1 MTWRRNGA
9 TAETVGGSI
18 WRGKGLEKGPW
29 VQASPGKHLETELAD
44 LGLVAEGPPL
54 AILGGLSKCE
64 YTTRPIRSFRLCR
77 NTRTH
82 DVPFGPSFHW
92 PLALPWEGPRAQHR
106 SSPPSH
112 PLSPCGYCL
121 RGGPRRPVWGGENYV
136 RSPRQTLLPRNSPQG
151 TFLFSRPTH
160 TAAGQAG
167 GRRTPHGS
175 HDERHQQGVPYTHAW
190 LQVPSAFPA
199 LPLTKGG
206 RLRGCKTKPLPGP
219 GHRTPPQRTAR
230 A

>member
-82 DVPFGPSFHW
+82 DVPFGPSFHR
-92 PLALPWEGPRAQHR
+92 PLALPWEGPSSAQILSC
-106 SSPPSH
+106 SSPAFTLWLLSKRRPQEASVGRRELGQKPQADAPAKEQSPGH
-112 PLSPCGYCL
+112 LSPL
-121 RGGPRRPVWGGENYV
+121 
-136 RSPRQTLLPRNSPQG
+136 QTNTHS
-151 TFLFSRPTH
+151 SRP
-160 TAAGQAG
+160 
-167 GRRTPHGS
+167 GRRLRDP
-175 HDERHQQGVPYTHAW
+175 AW
-190 LQVPSAFPA
+190 EP
-199 LPLTKGG
+199 
-206 RLRGCKTKPLPGP
+206 C
-219 GHRTPPQRTAR
+219 
-230 A
+230 